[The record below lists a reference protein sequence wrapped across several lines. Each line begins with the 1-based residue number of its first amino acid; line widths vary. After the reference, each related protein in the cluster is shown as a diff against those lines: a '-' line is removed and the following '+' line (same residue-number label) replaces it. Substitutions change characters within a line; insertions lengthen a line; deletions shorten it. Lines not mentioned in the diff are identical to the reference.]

1 MCDDCVA
8 TCRIVQG
15 EEAIRQTSMASINA
29 TVQVPRLKMTRVH
42 IPFTFRLLET
52 GNNSYEGETRQFNFK
67 TGSRMARDS
76 LNEIPKSLF
85 RVSAGEARVERQNKR
100 KKKRQLDSRLKN
112 NLVTNNHRLTYR
124 SAESSINKRR
134 GGRQTTFNA
143 VLAAERRG
151 WLPKSRRSS
160 PSSRSRRLH
169 RGRRHSCVDKPSA
182 TRSSV
187 SCLAFICNP
196 IEESDEKASSSGD
209 SEKIFFSC
217 TLIQTG

>member
-52 GNNSYEGETRQFNFK
+52 GNNSYEGETRHFNFK

-85 RVSAGEARVERQNKR
+85 RVSAGAGRKAEQTQKEAAA
-100 KKKRQLDSRLKN
+100 RLK
-112 NLVTNNHRLTYR
+112 
-124 SAESSINKRR
+124 A
-134 GGRQTTFNA
+134 
-143 VLAAERRG
+143 
-151 WLPKSRRSS
+151 
-160 PSSRSRRLH
+160 
-169 RGRRHSCVDKPSA
+169 
-182 TRSSV
+182 
-187 SCLAFICNP
+187 
-196 IEESDEKASSSGD
+196 
-209 SEKIFFSC
+209 
-217 TLIQTG
+217 